1 MLLKYNSH
9 AGCIVHR
16 TGVNCEMLF
25 LQFFSKTQGLTVGNK
40 DLFLRYLIKVCFDV
54 HSQFNGRGRVKQNN
68 EELSRDCI
76 IFNMPVCEH

>member
-25 LQFFSKTQGLTVGNK
+25 LQFFSKTQGFTVGNK
-40 DLFLRYLIKVCFDV
+40 DLFLRYLIKVC
-54 HSQFNGRGRVKQNN
+54 SMEGG
-68 EELSRDCI
+68 E
-76 IFNMPVCEH
+76 